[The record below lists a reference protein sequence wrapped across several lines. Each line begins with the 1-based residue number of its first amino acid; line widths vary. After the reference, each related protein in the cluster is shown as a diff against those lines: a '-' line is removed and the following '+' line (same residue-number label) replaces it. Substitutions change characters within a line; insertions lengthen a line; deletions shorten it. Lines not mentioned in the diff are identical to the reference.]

1 MSLFSKKI
9 PKTCPKCRKADGWH
23 MVSAEIP
30 QSGEAQTPAQFIMF
44 APMRGTYAQ
53 DLPESG
59 HKKLH
64 YRCDNCGCEK
74 AY

>member
-1 MSLFSKKI
+1 
-9 PKTCPKCRKADGWH
+9 